1 MVQCHLCQSWLH
13 EDCAG
18 VHEPPVG
25 LWTCQQCRRLPSMVS
40 DIAAC
45 MSQLRDTN
53 IELRDMAREQ
63 QRELAAMGR
72 QLTVLMDSHYAPV
85 SPTDSGRCD
94 VDGFTA
100 VTAVTRSTADTAAKA
115 RPAPTSRSPAAAS
128 ARPAPTSTSPA
139 AASAR
144 PAPISRSPAAASAR
158 PAPTSRSPAAASA
171 RPALTS
177 RSSAAANGRS
187 IIRAGV
193 TFSECSHPGGGRCE
207 ACGPICSRC
216 RYVAREGCRQP
227 LGRTRC
233 RCDGIHVPRTRVAT
247 YPEVRD

>member
-45 MSQLRDTN
+45 TSQLRDTN

-100 VTAVTRSTADTAAKA
+100 VTAVTRSTADTTAA
-115 RPAPTSRSPAAAS
+115 TSADFEIA
-128 ARPAPTSTSPA
+128 
-139 AASAR
+139 
-144 PAPISRSPAAASAR
+144 
-158 PAPTSRSPAAASA
+158 
-171 RPALTS
+171 
-177 RSSAAANGRS
+177 
-187 IIRAGV
+187 
-193 TFSECSHPGGGRCE
+193 GRCE
-207 ACGPICSRC
+207 RATRADFDIAGRCERATSADFEIAGRCERATSADFKIVSRC
-216 RYVAREGCRQP
+216 ERATSADFEIAGRCERATSADFKIVGRCEREVDYTSGS
-227 LGRTRC
+227 
-233 RCDGIHVPRTRVAT
+233 DI
-247 YPEVRD
+247 